1 MQWLSDEN
9 EYGFQTVNG
18 CCLVTDVIYHC
29 FSIRAMYVQRSV
41 SSLPHAMLKPAYE
54 KAASYLH
61 RAATSLSKYHHHRDT
76 TLMQRSMVS
85 RRLESNSDL
94 SSECTTCW
102 SSSGMVGEE
111 GSAVPICSDIS
122 LEITTYRSF
131 IGVVGKDQ
139 DAVPICSEILLV
151 FQ

>member
-1 MQWLSDEN
+1 
-9 EYGFQTVNG
+9 
-18 CCLVTDVIYHC
+18 
-29 FSIRAMYVQRSV
+29 
-41 SSLPHAMLKPAYE
+41 
-54 KAASYLH
+54 
-61 RAATSLSKYHHHRDT
+61 
-76 TLMQRSMVS
+76 
-85 RRLESNSDL
+85 
-94 SSECTTCW
+94 
-102 SSSGMVGEE
+102 MVGEE